1 MYKIY
6 TKNEQFNFQ
15 INRFMEPYK
24 NNQAIQTK
32 IIESV
37 KAIQDLESWYKVW
50 NGLAIHELNNK
61 NYGLASAY
69 YQLADFYLLESDSR
83 KKNTYNN
90 FKSSFYQ
97 SIDTKNINFDHI
109 PYKQGYLP
117 VAFFKNE
124 NATKTLIVHGG
135 FDSYLEELIRL
146 VISYNFLTELKN
158 YQIILFEG
166 PGQGEALRSG
176 LPLELEWEEPVSAI
190 LEYFQINEADLMGM
204 SLGGFLAARASAF
217 QKKIKRV
224 VLFDIMYDMS
234 RSLTM
239 KLPKMSQFLKENLSP
254 EESSKLNAI
263 VPQLQKSDSS
273 INFMVHKAKDI
284 FQVDNNN
291 ELFTRLSKFNMNN
304 DWDKIS
310 QDVLLLVG
318 TKDMYVP
325 YTDLYKEM
333 SSMTNARSLTA
344 KLFTEKSGGERHCQ
358 VGNKEL
364 AMSKIIE
371 YLRE

>member
-1 MYKIY
+1 MYTIY

-37 KAIQDLESWYKVW
+37 KPIQDLESWYKVW

-90 FKSSFYQ
+90 FKNSFYQ

-124 NATKTLIVHGG
+124 NATKTLIIHGG

-146 VISYNFLTELKN
+146 VISYNFLTELQN

-176 LPLELEWEEPVSAI
+176 LSLELEWEEPVSAI

-254 EESSKLNAI
+254 EESSKLNVI
-263 VPQLQKSDSS
+263 VSQLQKSDSS

-333 SSMTNARSLTA
+333 SSMNNARSLTA

>member
-32 IIESV
+32 LIESV

-124 NATKTLIVHGG
+124 NATKTLIIHGG

-254 EESSKLNAI
+254 EESNKLNAI

-371 YLRE
+371 YLRG